1 MLAALA
7 GPGKKL
13 AETVQQLLSEGH
25 AGRGSDAI
33 LVGTRKPV
41 LPTSPSVDTEP
52 WAVLWL

>member
-25 AGRGSDAI
+25 VGRGSDAGHPGGHQKACPANI
-33 LVGTRKPV
+33 PICGQ
-41 LPTSPSVDTEP
+41 
-52 WAVLWL
+52 